1 MIRDVETVLCRDDA
15 QPWYRLIHFWLAF
28 TRIGKPLANQKTK
41 QNSPEPAHCLLYN
54 NEVLPTIKHHFQS
67 YLENDQKVL
76 DSHSLGHLCHI
87 CVRWNTDNM
96 ANPWLANRRI
106 GSWKA
111 DQLLF
116 RLPSQL
122 WLLAYQRADLHR
134 NAPRI
139 TIKF

>member
-76 DSHSLGHLCHI
+76 DSHSGPFVPYLCSLEHGQHGK
-87 CVRWNTDNM
+87 
-96 ANPWLANRRI
+96 PLACE
-106 GSWKA
+106 SAHWK
-111 DQLLF
+111 LE
-116 RLPSQL
+116 S
-122 WLLAYQRADLHR
+122 
-134 NAPRI
+134 
-139 TIKF
+139 